1 MTPTDTPTERR
12 HARRRRTARLRK
24 RIAVGAVT
32 LFGLV
37 WAALFVQMAT
47 GHDPALNRQRSSTT
61 TSVTAREAST
71 TSSAAS
77 SSAPAP
83 APANRRPPRRKANRA
98 ARARSPLDSRDE
110 RPLRR

>member
-47 GHDPALNRQRSSTT
+47 GHDPALNRQRRSTT

-77 SSAPAP
+77 SSGAGSGESSSSSQESESSGAS
-83 APANRRPPRRKANRA
+83 ALTTGQ
-98 ARARSPLDSRDE
+98 S
-110 RPLRR
+110 